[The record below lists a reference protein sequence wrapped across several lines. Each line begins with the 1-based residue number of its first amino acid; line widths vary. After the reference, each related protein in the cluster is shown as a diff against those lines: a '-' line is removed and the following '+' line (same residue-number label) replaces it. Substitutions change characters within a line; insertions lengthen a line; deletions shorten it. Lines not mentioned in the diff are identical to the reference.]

1 MREPVKILSEKQVQ
15 EVLSIDDVISQ
26 VENTWRWYGEGK
38 VIMPSKITLDMEP
51 LGVHGWFNSMPSY
64 ISETGYAGIKFVGGF
79 SENKAKGMPFIRAKV
94 MVFDPSDGMMKAPV
108 AGDWISEYRTGA
120 QPAIA
125 CKYLAASTDTV
136 TFIGAGQMAAAC
148 LTCMARVLPMK
159 EVRICDL
166 NPAARE
172 AFAEKFA
179 DGPFSVIPFE
189 SNEQACRGSDVIIT
203 ITTADAPL
211 VYLDWVKEGA
221 LVLTM
226 GSFTETSL
234 DVVTGSDLLIADH
247 IGQSLHRGNF
257 KLAADEGL
265 ITEESFAAT
274 LPEIICGAKKG
285 RLSGKDRILCQ
296 LVGMGAPDAAC
307 AAMALARLEEKGIP
321 VPELDL
327 GDE

>member
-1 MREPVKILSEKQVQ
+1 MKEMVKIISEEQVRSI
-15 EVLSIDDVISQ
+15 LTIDDVIRQ

-51 LGVHGWFNSMPSY
+51 LNVHGWFNSMPSY

-79 SENKAKGMPFIRAKV
+79 SENKTRGMPFIRAKV
-94 MVFDPSDGMMKAPV
+94 MLFDPSDGMMKALV

-125 CKYLAASTDTV
+125 CKYLASSTDVV
-136 TFIGAGQMAAAC
+136 TFIGAGQMARAC
-148 LTCMARVLPMK
+148 LTCMQRVLK
-159 EVRICDL
+159 IREVRVCDL
-166 NPAARE
+166 NPDASSSFAARFRD
-172 AFAEKFA
+172 A
-179 DGPFSVIPFE
+179 PFSVTGYDNVGE
-189 SNEQACRGSDVIIT
+189 ACKGTDVIIT

-211 VYLDWVKEGA
+211 VQGAWVKEGA

-226 GSFTETSL
+226 GSFTETSM
-234 DVVTGSDLLIADH
+234 DVVTGADRLLADH

-257 KLAADEGL
+257 KLPADKGL
-265 ITEESFAAT
+265 ITADSFDAE
-274 LPEIICGAKKG
+274 LPEVICGAKKG
-285 RLSGKDRILCQ
+285 RQSDKERILCQ

-307 AAMALARLEEKGIP
+307 AAMVLERIRQDGIA

>member
-1 MREPVKILSEKQVQ
+1 MREIVKIISEKQVQ
-15 EVLSIDDVISQ
+15 EILTEDDVIRQ
-26 VENTWRWYGEGK
+26 VENTWRWYGEGR

-79 SENKAKGMPFIRAKV
+79 SENKTRGMPFIRAKL
-94 MVFDPSDGMMKAPV
+94 MIFDPSNGMMKALV

-125 CKYLAASTDTV
+125 CKYLASATEVV
-136 TFIGAGQMAAAC
+136 TIIGAGQMARAS
-148 LTCMARVLPMK
+148 LTCMQRMLNIGQ
-159 EVRICDL
+159 VRICDQ
-166 NPAARE
+166 NPEARRSFAAQFKDTPFTVTEYEDNRE
-172 AFAEKFA
+172 A
-179 DGPFSVIPFE
+179 
-189 SNEQACRGSDVIIT
+189 CLGSDVIIT

-211 VYLDWVKEGA
+211 VKGDWIKEGA

-226 GSFTETSL
+226 GSFMETAL
-234 DVVTGSDLLIADH
+234 DVVTGADRLIADH

-257 KLAADEGL
+257 KPPADKGL
-265 ITEESFAAT
+265 ITADSFSAS
-274 LPEIICGAKKG
+274 LPEVICGAKEG
-285 RLSGKDRILCQ
+285 RKSEKDRVLCQ

-307 AAMALARLEEKGIP
+307 AALVLKRIEEENIQ

-327 GDE
+327 GD

>member
-1 MREPVKILSEKQVQ
+1 MRELVKIISEKQIQ
-15 EVLSIDDVISQ
+15 EVLTIEDVIRQ
-26 VENTWRWYGEGK
+26 VEDTWRWYGEGR

-51 LGVHGWFNSMPSY
+51 LGVHGWVNSMPSY

-79 SENKAKGMPFIRAKV
+79 SENKSRGMPFIRAKL
-94 MVFDPSDGMMKAPV
+94 MLFDPADGMMKALA

-136 TFIGAGQMAAAC
+136 TIIGAGQMATAS
-148 LTCMARVLPMK
+148 LECMRRMLQIH

-166 NPAARE
+166 SKQARE
-172 AFAEKFA
+172 AFREHFA
-179 DGPFSVIPFE
+179 DAPFSVTE
-189 SNEQACRGSDVIIT
+189 YEDSEAACRTSDVIIT

-211 VYLDWVKEGA
+211 VRGSWIREGT

-226 GSFTETSL
+226 GSFTET
-234 DVVTGSDLLIADH
+234 DVETVTGADLLLADH

-257 KLAADEGL
+257 KMAADRGL
-265 ITEESFAAT
+265 ISEDSFHAA
-274 LPEIICGAKKG
+274 LPEVVCGIRRG
-285 RLSGKDRILCQ
+285 RMSTRDRILCQ

-307 AAMALARLEEKGIP
+307 AALALKRIEEKGIR
-321 VPELDL
+321 VPEIDL
-327 GDE
+327 GE

>member
-1 MREPVKILSEKQVQ
+1 MKETVKIISEKQVQ
-15 EVLSIDDVISQ
+15 EILTVDDVIRQ

-79 SENKAKGMPFIRAKV
+79 SGNKAKGMPFIRAKL
-94 MVFDPSDGMMKAPV
+94 MVFDPSDGMMKALV
-108 AGDWISEYRTGA
+108 GGDWISEYRTGA

-125 CKYLAASTDTV
+125 CRYLASSTNVV
-136 TFIGAGQMAAAC
+136 TFIGAGQMARAC
-148 LTCMARVLPMK
+148 LTCMQRKLDIRQ
-159 EVRICDL
+159 VRICDL
-166 NPAARE
+166 NPETRHSFAAQFKDAPFTVTEYGDNRE
-172 AFAEKFA
+172 AC
-179 DGPFSVIPFE
+179 
-189 SNEQACRGSDVIIT
+189 QGSDVIIT

-211 VYLDWVKEGA
+211 VQGSWVKEGA

-234 DVVTGSDLLIADH
+234 DVVTGADRLIADH

-257 KLAADEGL
+257 KLPADEGL
-265 ITEESFAAT
+265 ITADSFAAT
-274 LPEIICGAKKG
+274 LPEVICGAKEG
-285 RLSGKDRILCQ
+285 RKSEKDRILCQ

-307 AAMALARLEEKGIP
+307 AALVLERIEKENIQ

-327 GDE
+327 GD